1 MATKFL
7 KSPNGGIYKD
17 SNGNLVAVEPERVI
31 RDIDGSIPASTLE
44 DISVSTGTASTNGV
58 TYIRATMKGEVTYT
72 DNTHD
77 TINYYIDL
85 PIKAG
90 EGVTIEAQPVTEGSQ
105 AGNKQLVI
113 SASGGGGTTLQRFTA
128 TITLS
133 TPLVNEA
140 IKNAWKLLS
149 AILRIAKGKVTITGS
164 SNAGGAGCFSIEQ
177 PNDDVKVR
185 LFQGLYGTSW
195 QTSNET
201 VMLETNRFGSE
212 VKLAKFNDNWS
223 DGTFKRTYSSPSS
236 TGVKIQYWNDTEIT
250 I

>member
-58 TYIRATMKGEVTYT
+58 TYIRASMKGEVTYT

-90 EGVTIEAQPVTEGSQ
+90 DGVTIEAQPLEGGT
-105 AGNKQLVI
+105 GNKQLVI
-113 SASGGGGTTLQRFTA
+113 SASGGGTTLNKYTA
-128 TITLS
+128 SFSLSSSSITVDNVRL
-133 TPLVNEA
+133 
-140 IKNAWKLLS
+140 IYK
-149 AILRIAKGKVTITGS
+149 ILTEAKGKIIVRTTLDVYTVGRLYYNETNYISIGFYTMDPYGSPTNAYTVRFYSITCNTDTNSASIYADSTRFTGGTIATGS
-164 SNAGGAGCFSIEQ
+164 TTSLFSVNIIYE
-177 PNDDVKVR
+177 ND
-185 LFQGLYGTSW
+185 
-195 QTSNET
+195 
-201 VMLETNRFGSE
+201 
-212 VKLAKFNDNWS
+212 A
-223 DGTFKRTYSSPSS
+223 
-236 TGVKIQYWNDTEIT
+236 EIT
-250 I
+250 L